1 MRTTHSWVST
11 LPPDVR
17 VDAKAFYGAYMSNE
31 PFTCGTLQ
39 TFATH
44 GCSVTLIYIHLNA
57 KEDIMSNKMIFKKN
71 KSLTTRFVT
80 LFHSN

>member
-1 MRTTHSWVST
+1 MRTTHSWVLT

-44 GCSVTLIYIHLNA
+44 GCSVTLIYIHFRT
-57 KEDIMSNKMIFKKN
+57 I
-71 KSLTTRFVT
+71 
-80 LFHSN
+80 H